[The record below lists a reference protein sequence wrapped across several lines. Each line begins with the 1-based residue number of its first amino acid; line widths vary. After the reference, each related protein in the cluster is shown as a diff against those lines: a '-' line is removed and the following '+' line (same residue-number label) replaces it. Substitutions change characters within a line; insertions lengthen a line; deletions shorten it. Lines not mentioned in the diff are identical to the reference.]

1 MASLHCVFVGV
12 FSDLRVDWKTCC
24 IQYNWRAFLCCVL
37 KCAFSLNLAKCMN
50 NHNSAAWLLLIWYFK
65 LSFSLNDLLQSLQM
79 NLFSL
84 SVCFKICTFR
94 FPAETLEWLQK
105 LHLYG
110 LSPVWMRLWIFKLPC
125 SLNDLLHSAQ
135 LNGFS
140 PVCVKLWF
148 LSFPIDLVENAQ
160 KMHLCG
166 FSPVWIKMCL
176 FKSLPSTK
184 DLKHRVQDILSF
196 VMFSVISKKK
206 FWLKDW
212 IYTNCHYE
220 SFLPTTIAVVISRF
234 HSYFFILD
242 WINIYILS
250 IPFHGK
256 GGTLFNLI
264 IIYILDLFRWQMWA
278 LSLGSAYPH
287 HIRGADKKLTAPQC
301 GAD

>member
-1 MASLHCVFVGV
+1 
-12 FSDLRVDWKTCC
+12 
-24 IQYNWRAFLCCVL
+24 
-37 KCAFSLNLAKCMN
+37 MN
-50 NHNSAAWLLLIWYFK
+50 NHNSAAWLLLDFHLVWMICC
-65 LSFSLNDLLQSLQM
+65 SQM

-125 SLNDLLHSAQ
+125 SLNDLLLCATEWF
-135 LNGFS
+135 FS
-140 PVCVKLWF
+140 SVCEVVIPSF
-148 LSFPIDLVENAQ
+148 LIELVDNAQ

-176 FKSLPSTK
+176 FKSLPYTK

-196 VMFSVISKKK
+196 VMFPVISKKK

-264 IIYILDLFRWQMWA
+264 IIYILDLFRWKMWA
-278 LSLGSAYPH
+278 LSLGSTYPH
-287 HIRGADKKLTAPQC
+287 HIRGADKKLTAPHHT
-301 GAD
+301 